1 MKNQK
6 IELNPNQL
14 EQLKQIYVKELAER
28 KSYEDLL
35 DYVKA
40 DYYQNIDNYSSLYG
54 KNYHGV
60 FAEDIIYDFD
70 EETLNEWIKKVLRNS
85 HDNH

>member
-1 MKNQK
+1 MKNQM
-6 IELNPNQL
+6 IELNSNQL
-14 EQLKQIYVKELAER
+14 EQLKQIYVNELAER

-40 DYYQNIDNYSSLYG
+40 DYYQNVYNYSSLYE
-54 KNYHGV
+54 KTYYGV

-70 EETLNEWIKKVLRNS
+70 EDTLNKWITEIKTDKK
-85 HDNH
+85 

>member
-1 MKNQK
+1 MNT
-6 IELNPNQL
+6 ELTAAQL
-14 EQLKQIYVKELAER
+14 DRLKEIYVNELVEG

-40 DYYQNIDNYSSLYG
+40 DYYQNVNNYSSLYG
-54 KNYHGV
+54 KTYHGV

-70 EETLNEWIKKVLRNS
+70 EDTLNEWIAKVQKEDS
-85 HDNH
+85 K

>member
-1 MKNQK
+1 M
-6 IELNPNQL
+6 IELNSNQL
-14 EQLKQIYVKELAER
+14 EQLKQIYVNELAER

-40 DYYQNIDNYSSLYG
+40 DYYQNVNNYSSLYG
-54 KNYHGV
+54 KTYHGV

-70 EETLNEWIKKVLRNS
+70 EDTLNEWIAKVQKE
-85 HDNH
+85 DYK

>member
-6 IELNPNQL
+6 NELNPNQL

-40 DYYQNIDNYSSLYG
+40 DYYLSLI
-54 KNYHGV
+54 H
-60 FAEDIIYDFD
+60 I
-70 EETLNEWIKKVLRNS
+70 
-85 HDNH
+85 